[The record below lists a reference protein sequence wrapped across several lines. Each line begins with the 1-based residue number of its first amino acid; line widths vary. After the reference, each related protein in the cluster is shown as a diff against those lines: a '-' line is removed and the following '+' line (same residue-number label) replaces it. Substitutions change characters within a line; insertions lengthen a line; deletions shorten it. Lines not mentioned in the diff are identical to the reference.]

1 MLFCTCMQVRNN
13 MRTSNL
19 LRFPC
24 TSSHKITALYH
35 HHDRTQK
42 LDGPDSRV
50 YPSPPKLAWAHSVSL
65 SLNKTDRAIER
76 EEKGR
81 KVIERERKRRGE
93 RNKEECSHITWPP
106 CPWGTTTITNRR
118 RRLYTRR
125 NRRSVS
131 RNPKFLAGAPIWRP
145 IRYFRSLHSSRTLGM
160 ILLFPRSGFEW
171 FPTCWSSDRSRFAS
185 EAPASLEFRPIYRF
199 SVLAGENI
207 RRRRWSERFNRF
219 LRE

>member
-81 KVIERERKRRGE
+81 KVIEREREKEKRREKQRRVFPHYMASLPLGHHHHHH
-93 RNKEECSHITWPP
+93 KPAAAAIHPSQPP
-106 CPWGTTTITNRR
+106 QSQPQPEVP
-118 RRLYTRR
+118 
-125 NRRSVS
+125 RRSSDMETDKVLPFIALISNPRNDFIVS
-131 RNPKFLAGAPIWRP
+131 
-145 IRYFRSLHSSRTLGM
+145 S
-160 ILLFPRSGFEW
+160 EW
-171 FPTCWSSDRSRFAS
+171 FWVVSDLLELRSQSIRLRSS
-185 EAPASLEFRPIYRF
+185 
-199 SVLAGENI
+199 SVAGV
-207 RRRRWSERFNRF
+207 
-219 LRE
+219 

>member
-106 CPWGTTTITNRR
+106 CPWGTTTTTTNRR
-118 RRLYTRR
+118 RRLYIRR
-125 NRRSVS
+125 NRRSLS
-131 RNPKFLAGAPIWRP
+131 RNPKFLAGAPIWRQ
-145 IRYFRSLHSSRTLGM
+145 IRYFRSLYSSRTLGVVSD
-160 ILLFPRSGFEW
+160 FPELRS
-171 FPTCWSSDRSRFAS
+171 PSIRL
-185 EAPASLEFRPIYRF
+185 EAPASPEFRPIYRF